1 MQDMPTYVSSPHQN
15 GGASPPK
22 LPRSMS
28 ANFAAE
34 HDPDIEVTHVKLAD
48 GSPASVFRTK
58 VWDTWPLTRTAIV
71 LVSGSTMLFLT
82 GPLLGATAWY
92 ALPRW
97 LAAPLLLGYAAWVA
111 TSKSHKDGSVVDT
124 AYRTSTVHLATLE
137 YFKARLVME
146 DSLELRESRPL
157 VIGQHPHGVYGY
169 HGIFFMASSKKN
181 FFYRKFPHLA
191 NKICLAVADVLFY
204 VPFVREILL
213 YVGHVVVSR
222 STLEKMLAMG
232 RSVGIVIGGEQ
243 ECLLAENGT
252 DKVVLGGRKGFVK
265 LALRY
270 GADLVPSYCFH
281 NNDAFHVSKAFPG
294 IRGWLKK
301 NLHVSIPIYWGRWG
315 TPFPRKVPICLA
327 IGRPIHTPLPATPGA
342 NVPDELVDQYHE
354 LYVAELQALF
364 ERCKEVAGYPP
375 DRCLEAPTP
384 KPMESFF

>member
-1 MQDMPTYVSSPHQN
+1 
-15 GGASPPK
+15 
-22 LPRSMS
+22 MS

-97 LAAPLLLGYAAWVA
+97 LAAPLLLGYAAWVATSKSHKDGSVVDTKVYAAWVA

-232 RSVGIVIGGEQ
+232 RSVGI

-270 GADLVPSYCFH
+270 G
-281 NNDAFHVSKAFPG
+281 
-294 IRGWLKK
+294 
-301 NLHVSIPIYWGRWG
+301 
-315 TPFPRKVPICLA
+315 
-327 IGRPIHTPLPATPGA
+327 
-342 NVPDELVDQYHE
+342 
-354 LYVAELQALF
+354 
-364 ERCKEVAGYPP
+364 
-375 DRCLEAPTP
+375 
-384 KPMESFF
+384 KP